1 MMKTKFLILTMIA
14 TFILASCGSQEKNKL
29 SVNKTSVKQGE
40 SIIVTFKA
48 QGGLDN
54 HAWIGLIP
62 SGTEHGSESVND
74 QYDVSYQYLNGKTS
88 GKLTFTAPMTPGSFD
103 FRLNESDSK
112 TDAKELASVSF
123 TVE

>member
-1 MMKTKFLILTMIA
+1 MKTKFLAVAMMVSFL
-14 TFILASCGSQEKNKL
+14 LASCGSQVKNKL

-40 SIIVTFKA
+40 TIIVTFKA
-48 QGGLDN
+48 QGGLES

-62 SGTEHGSESVND
+62 SGTQHGSESVND
-74 QYDVSYQYLNGKTS
+74 QYDLSYQYLNGKTS
-88 GKLTFTAPMTPGSFD
+88 GQLTFIAPMQAGSFD

-112 TDAKELASVSF
+112 SDAKELASVSF

>member
-1 MMKTKFLILTMIA
+1 MKTKFLTVLILAALT
-14 TFILASCGSQEKNKL
+14 LASCGSQVKNKL
-29 SVNKTSVKQGE
+29 SVNKTTVKQGE
-40 SIIVTFKA
+40 SIVVTFKA

-62 SGTEHGSESVND
+62 SGTQHGSESVND
-74 QYDVSYQYLNGKTS
+74 QFDLSYQYLNGKTS
-88 GKLTFTAPMTPGSFD
+88 GKLTFTAPQQAGSYD

-112 TDAKELASVSF
+112 SDAKELASVTF

>member
-1 MMKTKFLILTMIA
+1 MKTKILTLSLMSA
-14 TFILASCGSQEKNKL
+14 LVLASCGSQVKNKL

-62 SGTEHGSESVND
+62 SETEHGSESVND

-88 GKLTFTAPMTPGSFD
+88 GQLTFIAPQQKGSFD

-112 TDAKELASVSF
+112 TNAKELASVSF